1 MIFSIVFKTLSFA
14 LTHTHTVPH
23 YLRTKLD
30 LDLEAKQKEAKD
42 ESIRKSSTLKEE
54 IRRFNN
60 MLSGSLD
67 RVNELQG
74 ELEEQRTRAGEYVWG
89 CMNVCVCGKRVY
101 MCEIV

>member
-1 MIFSIVFKTLSFA
+1 
-14 LTHTHTVPH
+14 
-23 YLRTKLD
+23 
-30 LDLEAKQKEAKD
+30 
-42 ESIRKSSTLKEE
+42 
-54 IRRFNN
+54 